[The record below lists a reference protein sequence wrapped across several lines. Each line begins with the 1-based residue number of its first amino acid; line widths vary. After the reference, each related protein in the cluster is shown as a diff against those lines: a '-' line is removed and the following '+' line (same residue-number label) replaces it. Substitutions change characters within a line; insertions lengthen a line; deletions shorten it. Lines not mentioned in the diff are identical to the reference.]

1 MPFGRSIE
9 EKEAARAEKERV
21 RADRARQEAERLAAE
36 RAAAEHARYLASP
49 VGRATMAKQDGA
61 RFFEVK
67 LVVSTTEG
75 STSWISGESS
85 ATSSIT
91 HTDTLGEIEDVGWRL
106 EHVGYVF
113 IVTSESTRE
122 RGFSTGENVAV
133 NGQTMGIYLFRNAD
147 A

>member
-21 RADRARQEAERLAAE
+21 RAEQARQEADRRAAETAAAE
-36 RAAAEHARYLASP
+36 RARYLASP

-75 STSWISGESS
+75 NTSWISGESS

-91 HTDTLGEIEDVGWRL
+91 HTDTLGKIEDVGWRL